1 MAKLA
6 VLYAAFQM
14 RQDLRAVV
22 DKDRRTTAD
31 KKGSYWQLGVD
42 DRLAKLK
49 SDLGAY
55 WVQNSR
61 HLGLPEKASQPKGA
75 KIGERSDIGRI
86 ERMFD
91 LGELGKAAP
100 DPAKIDFV
108 GIARCGL
115 GRGFI
120 FTSDTQSLMHELDDL
135 RQSED
140 DDAAALQIWERDFAE
155 RLWMMAAWSSNVAAS
170 ACICDI
176 GLAYIQALMRDS
188 GLFTNAG
195 EGLYL
200 TATFKPTPSDLV
212 NDLGRP
218 LSRFPSPGPF
228 QRGNVRSLTALMIAL
243 QQGVL
248 ISSDASDTMKRLLRP
263 VPYAA
268 LDRPLA
274 TPGDIRLLVGL
285 DRGPDDPRDRHPSD
299 AFTKGGSNGERHTP
313 SSKPGDPP
321 KKPLAIGTACDW
333 EYLEVGDRKV
343 GLVVLNSSIVKP
355 IPPGSPGKVLTD
367 AQASVIF
374 FAGQL
379 PATMSA
385 FLPP

>member
-1 MAKLA
+1 MDTAQRQPEPDIRFPRDQAVRLADLLVGTTWPQAAPKFDFATDAGLSEDLQNIIKSSKDFATLDVAAIDFSGARPRVGLASGARAPKHPATTFIASMAKLA
-6 VLYAAFQM
+6 VLYAAFQT

-140 DDAAALQIWERDFAE
+140 DDATALQIWQRAFAE
-155 RLWMMAAWSSNVAAS
+155 RLWMMAAWSSNV
-170 ACICDI
+170 
-176 GLAYIQALMRDS
+176 
-188 GLFTNAG
+188 
-195 EGLYL
+195 
-200 TATFKPTPSDLV
+200 
-212 NDLGRP
+212 
-218 LSRFPSPGPF
+218 
-228 QRGNVRSLTALMIAL
+228 
-243 QQGVL
+243 
-248 ISSDASDTMKRLLRP
+248 
-263 VPYAA
+263 
-268 LDRPLA
+268 
-274 TPGDIRLLVGL
+274 
-285 DRGPDDPRDRHPSD
+285 
-299 AFTKGGSNGERHTP
+299 
-313 SSKPGDPP
+313 
-321 KKPLAIGTACDW
+321 
-333 EYLEVGDRKV
+333 
-343 GLVVLNSSIVKP
+343 
-355 IPPGSPGKVLTD
+355 
-367 AQASVIF
+367 
-374 FAGQL
+374 
-379 PATMSA
+379 
-385 FLPP
+385 